1 MIGRLVKQQNVRLGR
16 EDPRERGTP
25 RLPARKARGVLVAG
39 EAELF
44 EQVARAM
51 QIVARRKT
59 CLHIG
64 KRGGKARQ
72 VRLLREIADGGAGL
86 REPRAAIRLDGS
98 GCYLEQGRLTRSVA
112 ADKATALA
120 LADGKLRAPKQ
131 RGAAEGKVSVLQ
143 GEEGR
148 GHARELFA
156 LVALCNLASL
166 RGGRGV

>member
-1 MIGRLVKQQNVRLGR
+1 MIGLLVEQQDVRLGR

-25 RLPARKARGVLVAG
+25 RLAAGKARGGLVAG

-59 CLHIG
+59 CFHIG
-64 KRGGKARQ
+64 ERGGKARQ

-86 REPRAAIRLDGS
+86 REARAAIRLDDS
-98 GCYLEQGRLTRSVA
+98 GCYLEQGRFARPVA
-112 ADKATALA
+112 PDKADTFALA
-120 LADGKLRAPKQ
+120 NGKLRAFQQ
-131 RGAAEGKVSVLQ
+131 RRAAEGKVSVLQ
-143 GEEGR
+143 REEGR

-156 LVALCNLASL
+156 
-166 RGGRGV
+166 